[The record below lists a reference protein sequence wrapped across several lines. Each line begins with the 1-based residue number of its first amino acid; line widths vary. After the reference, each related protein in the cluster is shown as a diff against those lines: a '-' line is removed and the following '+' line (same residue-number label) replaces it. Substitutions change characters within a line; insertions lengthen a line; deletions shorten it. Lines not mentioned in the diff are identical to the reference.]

1 MIVGR
6 STPGWM
12 PLALG
17 VFESTPVMFGSQDL
31 WKMTWTPL
39 DERVTVWPRAEDKSY
54 ELSAYS
60 TVMKGRTVTF
70 AAGEVSNGV
79 WVFYRPDRVSDRYCD
94 LAEFGG

>member
-17 VFESTPVMFGSQDL
+17 VLESTPVMFGPFDL
-31 WKMTWTPL
+31 WKASWTSL
-39 DERVTVWPRAEDKSY
+39 GETVKVWPRSEHEHY
-54 ELSAYS
+54 QLSAYS
-60 TVMKGRTVTF
+60 TSVADRTVIF

-79 WVFYRPDRVSDRYCD
+79 WVFYRPDYTSDRYCNP
-94 LAEFGG
+94 AEIGR